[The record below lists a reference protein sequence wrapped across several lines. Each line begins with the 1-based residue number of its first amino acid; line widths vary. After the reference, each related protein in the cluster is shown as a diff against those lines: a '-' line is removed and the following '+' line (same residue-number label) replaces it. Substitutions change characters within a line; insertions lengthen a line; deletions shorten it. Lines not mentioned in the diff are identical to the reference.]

1 MPQKNNPGTLTS
13 EIREL
18 DELDRKLI
26 DVLKIDGR
34 ESFAS
39 IGAAIGLTGDSVK
52 DRLDRLTGEGVIKV
66 TCSVDPRVLGFNS
79 IALVGVK
86 VTGSA
91 EQIAAELV
99 SIPEFDFVCCISGE
113 YDILV
118 EVVCRDDLHLLRVV
132 DQHLR
137 SRPDVSSVSSHNYL
151 EVLKFQPA
159 GSPKEPEYIS
169 SSNLLVDDIDRKI
182 IRALQDDGRASFQD
196 IAETI
201 GVAYQTT
208 RRRAKTLLDDK
219 IVRSETLVNRL
230 IEGTAIVAGVNLR
243 TTGPISEI
251 SEKLQLIP
259 EVEIAVVTSGRFDLL
274 LEVACKDRDHLAT
287 LVGSVLPSVSGIVSS
302 ETSIYQRVLK
312 LPQSWSGLVRKQ

>member
-1 MPQKNNPGTLTS
+1 MVHKDIPAALSPEL
-13 EIREL
+13 REL

-26 DVLKIDGR
+26 SVLKIDGR
-34 ESFAS
+34 ESLAA
-39 IGAAIGLTGDSVK
+39 IGTQIGLTGDSVK
-52 DRLDRLTGEGVIKV
+52 DRLDRLTAEGVIKV

-91 EQIAAELV
+91 ELIAAELTSV
-99 SIPEFDFVCCISGE
+99 SEFDFVCCVSGE

-118 EVVCRDDLHLLRVV
+118 EVVCRDDVHLLRVV
-132 DQHLR
+132 DQYLR
-137 SRPDVSSVSSHNYL
+137 SRPDVGSVSSHNYL
-151 EVLKFQPA
+151 AVLKFQPS
-159 GSPKEPEYIS
+159 GSPEEPETGAPPHPG
-169 SSNLLVDDIDRKI
+169 VDDIDRKI

-201 GVAYQTT
+201 GVPYQTT
-208 RRRAKTLLDDK
+208 RRRAKALLEGK
-219 IVRSETLVNRL
+219 IVRTETLVNRL

-243 TTGPISEI
+243 TTGPIAGIAERLLS
-251 SEKLQLIP
+251 LP

-287 LVGSVLPSVSGIVSS
+287 LVGSVLPSIPGIASS

-312 LPQSWSGLVRKQ
+312 LPQSWYGLVRK

>member
-1 MPQKNNPGTLTS
+1 MVHKDIPAALSPEL
-13 EIREL
+13 REL

-26 DVLKIDGR
+26 SVLKIDGR
-34 ESFAS
+34 ESLAA
-39 IGAAIGLTGDSVK
+39 IGTQIGLTGDSVK
-52 DRLDRLTGEGVIKV
+52 DRLDRLTAEGVIKV

-91 EQIAAELV
+91 ELIAAELTSV
-99 SIPEFDFVCCISGE
+99 SEFDFVCCVSGE

-118 EVVCRDDLHLLRVV
+118 EVVCRDDVHLLRVV
-132 DQHLR
+132 DQYLR

-151 EVLKFQPA
+151 AVLKFQPS
-159 GSPKEPEYIS
+159 GSPEEPETGAPPHPG
-169 SSNLLVDDIDRKI
+169 VDDIDRKI

-196 IAETI
+196 IALSI
-201 GVAYQTT
+201 GVPYQTT
-208 RRRAKTLLDDK
+208 RRRAKALLEGK
-219 IVRSETLVNRL
+219 IVRTETLVNRL

-243 TTGPISEI
+243 TTGPIAEI
-251 SEKLQLIP
+251 AEKLLSLP
-259 EVEIAVVTSGRFDLL
+259 EVEIAAVTSGRFDLL

-287 LVGSVLPSVSGIVSS
+287 LVGSVLPSIPGIASS

-312 LPQSWSGLVRKQ
+312 LPQSWSGLVRK

>member
-1 MPQKNNPGTLTS
+1 MVHKDIPAALSPEL
-13 EIREL
+13 REL

-26 DVLKIDGR
+26 SVLKINGR
-34 ESFAS
+34 ESLAT
-39 IGAAIGLTGDSVK
+39 IGTQIGLTGDSVK
-52 DRLDRLTGEGVIKV
+52 DRLDRLTAEGVIKV
-66 TCSVDPRVLGFNS
+66 TCSVDPRVLGFTS

-91 EQIAAELV
+91 ELIAAELTSV
-99 SIPEFDFVCCISGE
+99 SEFDFVCCVSGE

-132 DQHLR
+132 DHFLR

-151 EVLKFQPA
+151 AVLKFQPS
-159 GSPKEPEYIS
+159 GSPEESETGALPHPG
-169 SSNLLVDDIDRKI
+169 VDDIDRKI
-182 IRALQDDGRASFQD
+182 IRALQDDGRASFQG
-196 IAETI
+196 IALSI
-201 GVAYQTT
+201 GVPYQTT
-208 RRRAKTLLDDK
+208 RRRAKALLEGK

-243 TTGPISEI
+243 TTGPIAGI
-251 SEKLQLIP
+251 AEKLLSLP
-259 EVEIAVVTSGRFDLL
+259 EVEIAAVTSGRFDLL

-287 LVGSVLPSVSGIVSS
+287 LVGSVLPSIPGIASS

-312 LPQSWSGLVRKQ
+312 LPQSWSGLVRK

>member
-1 MPQKNNPGTLTS
+1 MVHKDIPAALSPEL
-13 EIREL
+13 REL

-26 DVLKIDGR
+26 SVLKIDGR
-34 ESFAS
+34 ESLAT
-39 IGAAIGLTGDSVK
+39 IGTQIGLTGDSVK
-52 DRLDRLTGEGVIKV
+52 DRLDRLTAEGVIKV

-91 EQIAAELV
+91 ELIAAELTSV
-99 SIPEFDFVCCISGE
+99 SEFDFVCCVSGE

-118 EVVCRDDLHLLRVV
+118 EVVCRDDVHLLRVV
-132 DQHLR
+132 DQYLR

-151 EVLKFQPA
+151 AVLKFQPS
-159 GSPKEPEYIS
+159 GSPEEPETGAPPHPG
-169 SSNLLVDDIDRKI
+169 VDDIDRKI

-196 IAETI
+196 IALSI
-201 GVAYQTT
+201 GVPYQTT
-208 RRRAKTLLDDK
+208 RRRAKALLEGK
-219 IVRSETLVNRL
+219 IVRTETLVNRL

-243 TTGPISEI
+243 TTGPIAEI
-251 SEKLQLIP
+251 AEKLLSLP
-259 EVEIAVVTSGRFDLL
+259 EVEIAAVTSGRFDLL

-287 LVGSVLPSVSGIVSS
+287 LVGSVLPSIPGIASS

-312 LPQSWSGLVRKQ
+312 LPQSWSGLVRK

>member
-1 MPQKNNPGTLTS
+1 MVDKDIPAALSPEL
-13 EIREL
+13 REL

-26 DVLKIDGR
+26 SVLKIDGR
-34 ESFAS
+34 ESLAT
-39 IGAAIGLTGDSVK
+39 IGTQIGLTGDSVK
-52 DRLDRLTGEGVIKV
+52 DRLDRLTAEGVIKV

-91 EQIAAELV
+91 EFIAAELTSV
-99 SIPEFDFVCCISGE
+99 SEFDFVCCVSGE

-118 EVVCRDDLHLLRVV
+118 EVVCRDDVHLLRVV
-132 DQHLR
+132 DQYLR

-151 EVLKFQPA
+151 SVLKFQPS
-159 GSPKEPEYIS
+159 GSPEEPETGAS
-169 SSNLLVDDIDRKI
+169 PHSGVDDIDRKI
-182 IRALQDDGRASFQD
+182 IRALQADGRASFQD
-196 IAETI
+196 IALSI
-201 GVAYQTT
+201 GVPYQTT
-208 RRRAKTLLDDK
+208 RRRAKVLLEGK

-243 TTGPISEI
+243 TTGPIAEI
-251 SEKLQLIP
+251 AERLVSLP

-287 LVGSVLPSVSGIVSS
+287 LVGSVLPSIPGIASS

-312 LPQSWSGLVRKQ
+312 LPQSWSGLVRK